1 MRCSCPCAGS
11 VNSSADIKVN
21 EEVGRMETILALEQF
36 LLQQVDDTTWERIQ
50 HGGLQL
56 VEKNYFESRDE
67 CEERGV
73 VKR

>member
-11 VNSSADIKVN
+11 VNSSADNKVN

-36 LLQQVDDTTWERIQ
+36 LLQQVDDTTWQRTQ

-56 VEKNYFESRDE
+56 VENYFESRDE

>member
-1 MRCSCPCAGS
+1 M
-11 VNSSADIKVN
+11 
-21 EEVGRMETILALEQF
+21 ILALEQF
-36 LLQQVDDTTWERIQ
+36 LLQQVDDTTWERTQ

>member
-1 MRCSCPCAGS
+1 
-11 VNSSADIKVN
+11 
-21 EEVGRMETILALEQF
+21 METILALEQF
-36 LLQQVDDTTWERIQ
+36 LLQQVDDTTWQRTQ

-56 VEKNYFESRDE
+56 VENYFESRDE